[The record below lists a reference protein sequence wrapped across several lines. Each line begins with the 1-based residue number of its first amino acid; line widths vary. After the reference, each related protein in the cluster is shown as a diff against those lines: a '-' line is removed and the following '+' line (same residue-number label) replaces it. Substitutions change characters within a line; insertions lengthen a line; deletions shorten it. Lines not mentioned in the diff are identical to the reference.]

1 MGVQTAGAMR
11 RIVRLAMM
19 VAGIST
25 VSAVARAD
33 RTFLV
38 GGTIIEGKA
47 TRKAG
52 KVIVEVEA
60 GEIAL
65 PADSVVRIEKTESVV
80 SRFEARYAALTPGD
94 VKARLELADYCRD
107 HDMHARERQLL
118 QEVLEIDGHNAA
130 ARTRLGYVK
139 TDTGWV
145 TQADA
150 MRAKG
155 LVQRDGQWVSPG
167 EARELERR
175 ESEAEDRARQ
185 QEAADADLAAQ
196 RQRLAQRE
204 ADLEAQQTRLN
215 WQAMQSSSVY
225 PLYSYPP
232 IYRTG
237 YGVYGGFGRV
247 GAFGSFGNAGECFG
261 RPCSRAVRQSPAP
274 GAFDSTSLSVVKVP
288 YRHP

>member
-1 MGVQTAGAMR
+1 
-11 RIVRLAMM
+11 
-19 VAGIST
+19 
-25 VSAVARAD
+25 
-33 RTFLV
+33 
-38 GGTIIEGKA
+38 GTIIEGKA

-80 SRFEARYAALTPGD
+80 SRFETRYAALAPGD
-94 VKARLELADYCRD
+94 AKARLGLADYCRD

-118 QEVLEIDGHNAA
+118 QEVLDIDAQNAA
-130 ARTRLGYVK
+130 ARSRLGYVK

-150 MRAKG
+150 LRAKG
-155 LVQRDGQWVSPG
+155 LVQGDGQWVSPG
-167 EARELERR
+167 EAREMERR
-175 ESEAEDRARQ
+175 DGEAQERARQ
-185 QEAADADLAAQ
+185 RDAVDADLAAQ

-204 ADLEAQQTRLN
+204 AELEAQQSRMN
-215 WQAMQSSSVY
+215 WQTMQSSSVY
-225 PLYSYPP
+225 PLYSYPA
-232 IYRTG
+232 IYRPG
-237 YGVYGGFGRV
+237 YGVYGGFGGV
-247 GAFGSFGNAGECFG
+247 GTFGGVRAFGSFGTAGECFG
-261 RPCSRAVRQSPAP
+261 RPCSRGQRPMSAP